1 MADLL
6 LSEEKLTQLTTMLV
20 QFLLFFIKK
29 LLCSKI
35 THAGFDFYMNK
46 YTSQSMIGFP
56 LSSHLT
62 GQSLENNL
70 PKTSKGYG
78 MDFLGSSLIR
88 HSKLALEANTYF
100 F

>member
-6 LSEEKLTQLTTMLV
+6 LSEEKRTQLTTMLV
-20 QFLLFFIKK
+20 QFLFFFIQK
-29 LLCSKI
+29 LHCSKI
-35 THAGFDFYMNK
+35 KHAGLDFYTNK

-70 PKTSKGYG
+70 PKASEGCG
-78 MDFLGSSLIR
+78 MDFLGL
-88 HSKLALEANTYF
+88 L
-100 F
+100 